1 MGAACDAGE
10 QPVRVAAE
18 IAEEIEPDE
27 GPIGGRGGL
36 TVTGIG
42 NPFRRRFGVDDIEVT
57 IDSHAQPEF
66 VDRQA
71 LGPDARRKRDIARLV
86 VGQAGFDV
94 PQAVAALVSFRSD
107 CALMSQLTGHGLG

>member
-1 MGAACDAGE
+1 M
-10 QPVRVAAE
+10 
-18 IAEEIEPDE
+18 
-27 GPIGGRGGL
+27 

-107 CALMSQLTGHGLG
+107 CALMSQLTGHEPDSGMLEVEAEEENPRILAYWVFETV